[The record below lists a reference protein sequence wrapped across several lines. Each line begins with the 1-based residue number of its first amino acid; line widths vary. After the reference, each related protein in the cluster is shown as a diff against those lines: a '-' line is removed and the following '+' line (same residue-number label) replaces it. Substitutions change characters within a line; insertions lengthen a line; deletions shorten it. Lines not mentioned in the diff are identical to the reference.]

1 MYVPKLA
8 CNILSEIKASKLG
21 KVVEFDD
28 AGCQVVNKSNKII
41 AVATKVGCFYY
52 LEYNEFKKNQQLN
65 VIEKESKKRLRH
77 CQFWQTKL
85 KRNWLIKGSYTVVS
99 MAYLV
104 VSVKHVLVE
113 STTDASFRALGL
125 HVQQNHL
132 N

>member
-21 KVVEFDD
+21 KVVKFDD

-41 AVATKVGCFYY
+41 AVATKVGCLYY

-113 STTDASFRALGL
+113 STTDVSFRALGL